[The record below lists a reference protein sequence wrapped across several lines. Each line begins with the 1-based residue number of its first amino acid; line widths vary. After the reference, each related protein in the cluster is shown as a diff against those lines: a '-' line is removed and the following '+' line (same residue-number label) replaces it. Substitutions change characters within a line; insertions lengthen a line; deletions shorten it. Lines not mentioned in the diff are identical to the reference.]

1 MLINAEEK
9 DVLQELVNIGVGGA
23 AVALSGIMNREV
35 ILTFPRLEIFDL
47 EQMKQYLRNREDVQ
61 YVSVSQK
68 VRGEFSG
75 KGIISFTL
83 QEGKTLLNI
92 LLDNPDSPD
101 YNFGIMEKETIQE
114 VGNIL
119 ITAIF
124 CSISVSFR

>member
-83 QEGKTLLNI
+83 QVLIAKLFGLNPQI
-92 LLDNPDSPD
+92 IWRLDRQ
-101 YNFGIMEKETIQE
+101 II
-114 VGNIL
+114 
-119 ITAIF
+119 
-124 CSISVSFR
+124 